1 MAGDGARRDVT
12 WITMDESR
20 ELDRHEQDA
29 LDLLGRVDGND
40 GEALSRDQM
49 LARAQVHA
57 TLAVASALRAVAEA
71 TRQAG
76 HETARAIPSGD
87 QIPEKLGE
95 IGQHISQ
102 LRWTAS

>member
-1 MAGDGARRDVT
+1 
-12 WITMDESR
+12 MDESR

-29 LDLLGRVDGND
+29 LDLLGQADTMD
-40 GEALSRDQM
+40 GESLSRDEVI
-49 LARAQVHA
+49 ARAQVHA
-57 TLAVASALRAVAEA
+57 TLAVASALRAVADA

-76 HETARAIPSGD
+76 HETARAIPSGE

-102 LRWTAS
+102 LRWTST